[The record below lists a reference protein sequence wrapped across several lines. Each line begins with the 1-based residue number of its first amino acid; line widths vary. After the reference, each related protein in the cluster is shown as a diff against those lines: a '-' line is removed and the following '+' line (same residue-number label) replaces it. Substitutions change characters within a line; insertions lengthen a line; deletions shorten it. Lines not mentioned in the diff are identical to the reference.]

1 MTRRQSAQP
10 WQCITERVLERTF
23 LRRTQGMCN
32 RKRKAESPLEPS
44 FGNRKRKVRFA
55 KGTALSDGDSAVRL
69 HKRARQLSIKRL
81 AAKEAGEEVFC
92 VCNQPDTGALLMG
105 CDGCDKWFHPRCVG
119 NSPQQAQ
126 VSVKLAVTKARLR
139 CRGLC

>member
-1 MTRRQSAQP
+1 
-10 WQCITERVLERTF
+10 
-23 LRRTQGMCN
+23 MCN

-105 CDGCDKWFHPRCVG
+105 CDGCDEWFHPPCVG
-119 NSPQQAQ
+119 ISSQQAR
-126 VSVKLAVTKARLR
+126 VSVKLAVTKLSCDVEGCDDMCEISCAAL
-139 CRGLC
+139 

>member
-1 MTRRQSAQP
+1 
-10 WQCITERVLERTF
+10 
-23 LRRTQGMCN
+23 MCN

-105 CDGCDKWFHPRCVG
+105 CDGCDEWFHPPGVG
-119 NSPQQAQ
+119 ISSQQAR
-126 VSVKLAVTKARLR
+126 VSVKLAVTKPACDVEGCDDMCEISCAAL
-139 CRGLC
+139 